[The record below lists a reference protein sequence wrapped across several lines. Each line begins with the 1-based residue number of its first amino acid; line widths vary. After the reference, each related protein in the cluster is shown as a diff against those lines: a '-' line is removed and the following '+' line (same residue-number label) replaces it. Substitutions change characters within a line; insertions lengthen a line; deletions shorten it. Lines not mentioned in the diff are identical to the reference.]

1 MIKSV
6 HMVCVVVSPYDCIH
20 ILSFVGV
27 VVAV

>member
-6 HMVCVVVSPYDCIH
+6 HMVCEVVSPYDCIH